1 MNRSETEQILAILH
15 VAYPRMYSG
24 FKDADY
30 DTVINLWQ
38 EMFSEEPYQVV
49 NVALKAVIK
58 RQTQFPPDIAMIQ
71 SEIDNMRSMAR
82 GDPSDAE
89 LWGLLKK
96 AAENSTY
103 GAEEEFN
110 KLPRVLQIYL
120 GSPSELRA
128 MGAIEPEVLA
138 TVTKGQF
145 YKQLPVLKE
154 RVKAPALSPAIS
166 ELLKLPKPEVP
177 RELTPGEIN
186 ARKNEIARALS

>member
-15 VAYPRMYSG
+15 VAYPRMFSG
-24 FKDADY
+24 LKDADY
-30 DTVINLWQ
+30 DTVIHLWQ
-38 EMFSEEPYQVV
+38 EMFSDEPYQVV
-49 NVALKAVIK
+49 NVALKAVIR

-71 SEIDNMRSMAR
+71 AEIDSMRSRAT
-82 GDPSDAE
+82 GEPSDAE

-128 MGAIEPEVLA
+128 MGAIEPDVLA

-154 RVKAPALSPAIS
+154 RAKAQALSPAVA
-166 ELLKLPKPEVP
+166 ELLKLPKPEAP
-177 RELTPGEIN
+177 RELTPGEVN
-186 ARKNEIARALS
+186 ARKNEIARTLS